1 MKFTESIEIHRES
14 FLESL
19 RIRNFSPATL
29 KSRGQSLSSF
39 FGFLVKNGIDDVR
52 EITVETV
59 REYQLYLSSPCLAI
73 APAERRRKPWTT
85 YTVHAKLIA
94 LRKFFEHLEKT
105 DVVLVN
111 PCLKMVLPK
120 LEERLPRTVLT
131 LAEARL
137 ILNQPDTQTRKGIRD
152 KAILELFYSTGIRLE
167 EMSNLTTHDVDTR
180 NGFLRVNKGKFAK
193 DRVVPMGRKAS
204 DYVQEYLSK
213 VRSLWSKEKRD
224 ERALWLCSIK
234 PYRPLKKQAIAIHVR
249 GYARAVGLDR
259 SISAHIWRHSC
270 ATHLVAGGSNIAY
283 VQRLLGH
290 RSLETTQIYTRV
302 AVPEVKQTFK
312 KHPRSRV
319 KNLLGSRTKPRMIK
333 GHYER

>member
-1 MKFTESIEIHRES
+1 MNFCESLETHRRS

-19 RIRNFSPATL
+19 RVRSFSAATL
-29 KSRGQSLSSF
+29 ESRGQSLSTF
-39 FGFLVKNGIDDVR
+39 FGFLVKKGIDDVR
-52 EITVETV
+52 EVCSETI
-59 REYQLYLSSPCLAI
+59 REYQLYLGSPRLAVD
-73 APAERRRKPWTT
+73 PTERRRKPYTT
-85 YTVHAKLIA
+85 HTLHSKLMA
-94 LRKFFEHLEKT
+94 LRKLFEHLEKT

-111 PCLKMVLPK
+111 PCLKMILPK
-120 LEERLPRTVLT
+120 LEQRLPRTVLT
-131 LAEARL
+131 LAEARA
-137 ILNQPDTQTRKGIRD
+137 ILDAPDTQTRKGIRD

-180 NGFLRVNKGKFAK
+180 SGFLRVNKGKFAK
-193 DRVVPMGRKAS
+193 DRVVPMGRKAC

-213 VRSLWSKEKRD
+213 VRSEWSKKNRD
-224 ERALWLCSIK
+224 ERALWICSIE
-234 PYRPLKKQAIAIHVR
+234 PYRPLKKQLISVMVR
-249 GYARAVGLDR
+249 QYGKAALGR

-290 RSLETTQIYTRV
+290 RSLGTTQIYTRV
-302 AVPEVKQTFK
+302 AIPEVQRTFK

-319 KNLLGSRTKPRMIK
+319 KPATEGKPRMVK